1 MKCLTMRMNHIDY
14 NRHLMHKNVWRVY
27 VEMPMQS
34 SPKDALEF
42 LSISVDVIASDRDLA
57 QYIVARMYP
66 DYESISVDDSPLS
79 S

>member
-1 MKCLTMRMNHIDY
+1 MNCDMHIDY
-14 NRHLMHKNVWRVY
+14 DRHLMHKNVWRVY

-34 SPKDALEF
+34 SPKDSLEF

-66 DYESISVDDSPLS
+66 DYESISVDDSPVS

>member
-1 MKCLTMRMNHIDY
+1 MNCDMHIDY
-14 NRHLMHKNVWRVY
+14 DRHLLHKNVWRVY

-66 DYESISVDDSPLS
+66 DYQSISVDDSPLS

>member
-1 MKCLTMRMNHIDY
+1 MNCDMHIDY
-14 NRHLMHKNVWRVY
+14 DRHLLHKNVWRVY

-34 SPKDALEF
+34 SPKDSLEF

>member
-1 MKCLTMRMNHIDY
+1 MNCDMHIDY
-14 NRHLMHKNVWRVY
+14 DRHLLHKNVWRVY

-42 LSISVDVIASDRDLA
+42 LSILVDVIASDRDLA

>member
-1 MKCLTMRMNHIDY
+1 MNCDMHIDY
-14 NRHLMHKNVWRVY
+14 DRHLMHKNVWRVY

-34 SPKDALEF
+34 SPKDSLEF

>member
-1 MKCLTMRMNHIDY
+1 MNCDMHIDY
-14 NRHLMHKNVWRVY
+14 DRHLLHKNVWRVY
-27 VEMPMQS
+27 VEMPMQN

-66 DYESISVDDSPLS
+66 DYESITVDDSPLS
-79 S
+79 A

>member
-1 MKCLTMRMNHIDY
+1 MNCDMHIDY

>member
-1 MKCLTMRMNHIDY
+1 MNCDMHIDY
-14 NRHLMHKNVWRVY
+14 DRHLMHKNVWRVY

>member
-1 MKCLTMRMNHIDY
+1 M
-14 NRHLMHKNVWRVY
+14 WRVY

>member
-1 MKCLTMRMNHIDY
+1 MNCDMHIDY
-14 NRHLMHKNVWRVY
+14 DRHLMHKNVWRVY

-66 DYESISVDDSPLS
+66 DYESITVDDSPLS
-79 S
+79 A